1 MRRPAGAALFGLKFV
16 HLGLNGYCLICRASL
31 TAAAAWPCDDCGGWV
46 ESAPPWAILSA
57 VEAPEL
63 KQVAA

>member
-1 MRRPAGAALFGLKFV
+1 MRRPVQLALFGAVYV
-16 HLGLNGYCLICRASL
+16 HLGLNGYCLICKASL

-46 ESAPPWAILSA
+46 EPVAPWMMLTA

-63 KQVAA
+63 EQVAA